1 MKDFEVILHQ
11 CKTQAR
17 KLCSIEMND
26 EYASEIDV
34 FNNYF
39 SQLQQILDN
48 NEELHSNAEI
58 DKLLCLIQE
67 VIKRIQDKQESVSEQ
82 INSLKKNKNMVGYG
96 AVKHQFA
103 HRINRRY

>member
-1 MKDFEVILHQ
+1 MNDFEVILHQ

-17 KLCSIEMND
+17 KLCSIEIND
-26 EYASEIDV
+26 EYITEIDV

-39 SQLQQILDN
+39 GQLQQILDN
-48 NEELHSNAEI
+48 NQELHSNAEI
-58 DKLLCLIQE
+58 EKLVYLIQE
-67 VIKRIQDKQESVSEQ
+67 VIKRIQDKQEQVSEQ

-96 AVKHQFA
+96 AEKQQFA

>member
-1 MKDFEVILHQ
+1 MNDFEVILHQ

-17 KLCSIEMND
+17 KLCSIEIND
-26 EYASEIDV
+26 EYITEIDV
-34 FNNYF
+34 FNN
-39 SQLQQILDN
+39 Q
-48 NEELHSNAEI
+48 ELHSNAEI
-58 DKLLCLIQE
+58 EKLVCLIHE